1 MIAYEDAQKAV
12 RGSSAIL
19 VLTEWD
25 IFKTYSYEDFYKSME
40 KPSYIF
46 DGRNLLDEQKIT
58 EYGFRYHRIGKK
70 FDKWIIGEKWFLD
83 F

>member
-1 MIAYEDAQKAV
+1 MIAFEDAQKAV

-25 IFKTYSYEDFYKSME
+25 IFKTYSYGDFYQSME

-70 FDKWIIGEKWFLD
+70 FDKWIIEEKWFLD

>member
-1 MIAYEDAQKAV
+1 MIAFEDAQKAV

-70 FDKWIIGEKWFLD
+70 FDK
-83 F
+83 